1 MWLLLIHFLLFD
13 SVVGNDNYPTLVDLV
28 VPNFHTPSVYFYTPS
43 RVSNFF
49 DAKVMKEALSKAL
62 VPFYPMAARLCRDDD
77 RLMEIYCDA
86 QGMLF
91 VEAKTTAAIEDFGD
105 FSPTLELRQL
115 IPSVDY
121 FTRTRFFPSFTLFYS
136 SVDLPHRHMTSSGN
150 WILIVG
156 TYLHNRCKDR
166 DYFLHFDRIGTN
178 LQNGYKD
185 RD

>member
-1 MWLLLIHFLLFD
+1 MSGFGILCD
-13 SVVGNDNYPTLVDLV
+13 SEMISTPSSEVKHNITRIVVPNLNVDLV

-115 IPSVDY
+115 IPSVGVSY
-121 FTRTRFFPSFTLFYS
+121 TLAKKSFLPS
-136 SVDLPHRHMTSSGN
+136 R
-150 WILIVG
+150 
-156 TYLHNRCKDR
+156 
-166 DYFLHFDRIGTN
+166 
-178 LQNGYKD
+178 
-185 RD
+185 